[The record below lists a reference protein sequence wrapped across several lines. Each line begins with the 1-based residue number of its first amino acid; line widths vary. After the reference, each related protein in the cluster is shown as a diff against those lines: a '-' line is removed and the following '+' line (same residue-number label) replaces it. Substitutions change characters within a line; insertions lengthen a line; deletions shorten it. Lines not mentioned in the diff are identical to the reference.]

1 RHTRSKRDWSS
12 DVCSSDLSQA
22 SNAARRI
29 NFDETYARAFND
41 SRPGPGVKLLRFDGR
56 FENGGQP
63 SNGRAR
69 RLPES
74 NIGHVN
80 GHAIEI
86 SPADVVSRRAS
97 TWDGIK
103 VEV

>member
-1 RHTRSKRDWSS
+1 MLTY
-12 DVCSSDLSQA
+12 SQA

-74 NIGHVN
+74 NNRHVN

-86 SPADVVSRRAS
+86 SPPHVLRRRAS
-97 TWDGIK
+97 TRDGIK
-103 VEV
+103 DEVVQSLTHHQGEF